1 MSDSEQNSNTVKVE
15 YVEKKGFKTVQS
27 TGVTIYDS
35 PNIPQTIE
43 LCFFAD
49 RLQLNNEE
57 FSKTVLNDSE
67 VEMRPTGNVDITPVR
82 EKLIALQMHES
93 TLRKFAKQL
102 NEVIDQMDKND
113 GNGNRQQ

>member
-1 MSDSEQNSNTVKVE
+1 MSDSEKSSQTVKVE

-35 PNIPQTIE
+35 PNIPQTLE

-49 RLQLNNEE
+49 RLQLNDEE
-57 FSKTVLNDSE
+57 FSKTVLNDAE
-67 VEMRPTGNVDITPVR
+67 TEMRPTGNVDITPVR

-102 NEVIDQMDKND
+102 SEVIEQLDRND
-113 GNGNRQQ
+113 GNSNRQQ